1 MNKEIELEILTPYGK
16 YYSGTVDQIKVHSE
30 DFYLGITPNHSPLIT
45 SLVISKMILIQNNEE
60 KIYAISGGI
69 LDFKDGKAKM
79 LLNSI
84 ESKEDIDIDRALKA
98 KQRAEERLLK
108 SEQVDINKAKIAL
121 KRALNRIDIYHL

>member
-1 MNKEIELEILTPYGK
+1 MNKVIDLEILTPFGK
-16 YYSGTVDQIKVHSE
+16 YFSGTVEQIQVHSE

-45 SLVISKMILIQNNEE
+45 SLVISKMTLTFKGEE

-69 LDFKDGKAKM
+69 LDIKNGKAKM

-98 KQRAEERLLK
+98 KQRAEERLLE
-108 SEQVDINKAKIAL
+108 SDEADLNKAKIAL